1 MRKIAIANRKGG
13 VGKTTTAV
21 NVAAGLALA
30 GNRILL
36 IDTDTQGH
44 CSRLLG
50 VDPDKGL
57 ADLIEN
63 KVDPAE
69 ALITARDGLYLLAG
83 SKRLS
88 GIMRSILK
96 ERIHGLDCILIEALQ
111 PYENKYDFVI
121 LDTAPGF
128 SEMSINVMIYA
139 DELLIPV
146 NMEIPAIDGLKDL
159 ADELRQLRG
168 YTNIEVKYIVPTFY
182 EDQTKITND
191 ILTDLK
197 DNFGELVSVPIR
209 KSVKVRESWDKGLTM
224 FEYAIK
230 ERVTKDY
237 ALLARALV

>member
-30 GNRILL
+30 GNRVLL

-50 VDPDKGL
+50 VDPPAGL
-57 ADLIEN
+57 AELIDGTVTPNKALIE
-63 KVDPAE
+63 
-69 ALITARDGLYLLAG
+69 ARDGLFLLAG

-96 ERIHGLDCILIEALQ
+96 ERIHGLDRVLLEALK
-111 PYENKYDFVI
+111 PYDGKYDFVL

-159 ADELRQLRG
+159 AAELQQLRG
-168 YTNIEVKYIVPTFY
+168 YTDIDVKYIVPTFY
-182 EDQTKITND
+182 EEQTTITSN
-191 ILTDLK
+191 ILMDLK
-197 DNFGELVSVPIR
+197 DTFGDLVSIPIR
-209 KSVKVRESWDKGLTM
+209 KSVKIRESWDKGLTM

-230 ERVTKDY
+230 ERATKDY
-237 ALLARALV
+237 ALLTRAIS

>member
-30 GNRILL
+30 GNKVLL

-63 KVDPAE
+63 KVGPAE

-96 ERIHGLDCILIEALQ
+96 ERIHGLDRILIEALK
-111 PYENKYDFVI
+111 PYKNKYDFVI

-230 ERVTKDY
+230 ERTTKDY
-237 ALLARALV
+237 ALLARALA